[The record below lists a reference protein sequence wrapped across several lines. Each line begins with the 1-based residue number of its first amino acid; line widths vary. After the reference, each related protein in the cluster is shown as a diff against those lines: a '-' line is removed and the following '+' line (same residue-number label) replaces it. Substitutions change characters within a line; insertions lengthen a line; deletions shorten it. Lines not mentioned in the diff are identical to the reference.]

1 MPAVKGVGHAANAML
16 LGGKHANSGGRFMPA
31 HRSITALTVCING
44 MQTWLFCI
52 DYHYRL
58 LFVYNVRLYKD

>member
-1 MPAVKGVGHAANAML
+1 MPAVKGVGRAENAML
-16 LGGKHANSGGRFMPA
+16 LLGKHANSAGRFMPA
-31 HRSITALTVCING
+31 PRSITALTVCING

-52 DYHYRL
+52 DYNYRL